1 MLNLLEK
8 FENVEIKNTERISQE
23 DFDKMEQWKQEF
35 ELFKSKFYQYEM
47 FYKNNPITAP
57 LHDREVSYS
66 DIQPKKML
74 RWLYENFMI
83 EASSYISRIYYYFS
97 KKYNVRL
104 DNNFKEKGTEYYE
117 GRMEESQNRLK
128 FYLNFEY
135 NMVIDDIYEQL
146 GGFNFNEKAVQEL
159 KENTRSIYYY
169 NDYGKSS
176 NMKVK
181 KNKLIINGGFAYK
194 DSIWNEYRL
203 SNSNTMS
210 KIFTSLY
217 HFDNNTIVKNDT
229 ELHNKYCGYQN
240 ERNLDNFEKY
250 EPKSLEKVKSIK
262 IFKNGK
268 MEIQFNN
275 SKDALIF
282 AKEYCGYIE

>member
-57 LHDREVSYS
+57 VYDNTYSYS

-74 RWLYENFMI
+74 CWLYENFMK
-83 EASSYISRIYYYFS
+83 ECSSYISRIYYYFS
-97 KKYNVRL
+97 EKYNVQL

-159 KENTRSIYYY
+159 KENTKSIYYY
-169 NDYGKSS
+169 NDYRKSS
-176 NMKVK
+176 NMEIK
-181 KNKLIINGGFAYK
+181 KNKLIIDGSFAYK

-203 SNSNTMS
+203 SNSDTMS

-217 HFDNNTIVKNDT
+217 HFDSNIIVKDNT
-229 ELHNKYCGYQN
+229 ELHNKYCGYHN
-240 ERNLDNFEKY
+240 ERNQDNFERY
-250 EPKSLEKVKSIK
+250 EPHSLAKVKSIK
-262 IFKNGK
+262 VFKNGK
-268 MEIQFNN
+268 LEIQFKNAQ
-275 SKDALIF
+275 DTFQF